1 MSDYPVNEEFKRVA
15 AEIYKDKGTLCQRLN
30 AAASCLTNDFQ
41 AMFRDC
47 TFEPDKQ
54 RLVSGTGKHGERYA
68 LQWTNDGKTR
78 IGSVTL
84 VALEFAVCDLVG
96 A

>member
-30 AAASCLTNDFQ
+30 AAKSCLTTE
-41 AMFRDC
+41 FRKAFDDC
-47 TFEPDKQ
+47 TFEPEQQ
-54 RLVSGTGKHGERYA
+54 RLVSGPGKHGERYA

-78 IGSVTL
+78 VGSVTL